1 MAHIL
6 ITAGPTRAYI
16 DDVRFLTNAS
26 SGRMAAA
33 LASAAIAKGHN
44 VTIVSGPVSVRYPT
58 KARVN
63 WVITTGDMLKKS
75 LALLPRVDGV
85 IATAAPCDFEPKQR
99 QKGKLPRQ
107 RGLVLELK
115 PTRDIIAT
123 LARQAKPTQWMVA
136 FALEPDGDP
145 AKALKK
151 ITAKKC
157 DLIVLN
163 DLTALD
169 TTTTAVAV
177 YDHSHK
183 LVGQQAGTKA
193 TVARWLLKLIDS
205 HLGKGELIS

>member
-63 WVITTGDMLKKS
+63 SVITTGEMLKKS
-75 LALLPRVDGV
+75 LALLPRIDGV

-107 RGLVLELK
+107 RGLALELK

-169 TTTTAVAV
+169 TTTTAVTV

-193 TVARWLLKLIDS
+193 SVARWLLKLIDS
-205 HLGKGELIS
+205 YSGKGELIS

>member
-63 WVITTGDMLKKS
+63 SVITTGDMLKKS

-193 TVARWLLKLIDS
+193 SVARWLLKLIDS
-205 HLGKGELIS
+205 RTREKEN

>member
-44 VTIVSGPVSVRYPT
+44 VTIVTGPVSVRYPT

-63 WVITTGDMLKKS
+63 SVITTGDMLKKS

-107 RGLVLELK
+107 RGLALELK

-205 HLGKGELIS
+205 HSGKGELIS

>member
-33 LASAAIAKGHN
+33 LATAAVAQGN
-44 VTIVSGPVSVRYPT
+44 TVSIVSGPVSVQYPAE
-58 KARVN
+58 ARVTSA
-63 WVITTGDMLKKS
+63 ITTGDMLKKS
-75 LALLPRVDGV
+75 LTLLPRVDGV

-99 QKGKLPRQ
+99 EKGKLPRQ
-107 RGLVLELK
+107 RGLVLDLK

-123 LARQAKPTQWMVA
+123 LARQAKPSQWMVA
-136 FALEPDGDP
+136 FALEPDGNP
-145 AKALKK
+145 ARALKK

-169 TTTTAVAV
+169 TTTTAVTV

-183 LVGQQAGTKA
+183 LVGQQAGTKTA
-193 TVARWLLKLIDS
+193 VARWLLDLIGS
-205 HLGKGELIS
+205 HSRKGELGS

>member
-44 VTIVSGPVSVRYPT
+44 VTIVTGPVSVRYPT

-63 WVITTGDMLKKS
+63 SVITTGDMLKKS

-169 TTTTAVAV
+169 TTTTAVTV

-183 LVGQQAGTKA
+183 LVGRQAGTKA
-193 TVARWLLKLIDS
+193 SVARWLLKLIDS
-205 HLGKGELIS
+205 YSGKGELIS

>member
-44 VTIVSGPVSVRYPT
+44 VTIVTGPVSVRYPT

-63 WVITTGDMLKKS
+63 SVITTGDMLKKS

-85 IATAAPCDFEPKQR
+85 IATAAPCDFEPKHR

-107 RGLVLELK
+107 RGLALELK

-123 LARQAKPTQWMVA
+123 LARPAHPTQWMVA
-136 FALEPDGDP
+136 VALEPDGDP

-169 TTTTAVAV
+169 TTTTAVTV

-193 TVARWLLKLIDS
+193 SVARWLLKLIDS
-205 HLGKGELIS
+205 YSGKGELIS

>member
-63 WVITTGDMLKKS
+63 SVITTGEMLKKS

-107 RGLVLELK
+107 RGLAMELK

-205 HLGKGELIS
+205 HSGKGELIS

>member
-6 ITAGPTRAYI
+6 ITAGPPRAYI

-63 WVITTGDMLKKS
+63 SVITTGDMLKKS

-107 RGLVLELK
+107 RGLALELK

-205 HLGKGELIS
+205 HSGKGELIS

>member
-63 WVITTGDMLKKS
+63 SVITTGEMLKKS

-107 RGLVLELK
+107 RGLALELK

-205 HLGKGELIS
+205 HSGKEELIS

>member
-63 WVITTGDMLKKS
+63 SVITTGEMLKKS

-107 RGLVLELK
+107 RGLALELK

-169 TTTTAVAV
+169 TTTTAVTV

-193 TVARWLLKLIDS
+193 SVARWLLKLIDS
-205 HLGKGELIS
+205 YSGKGELIS

>member
-63 WVITTGDMLKKS
+63 SVITTGDMLKKS

-107 RGLVLELK
+107 RGLAMELK

-205 HLGKGELIS
+205 HSGKGELIS

>member
-44 VTIVSGPVSVRYPT
+44 VTIVTGPVSVRYPT

-63 WVITTGDMLKKS
+63 SVITTGDMLKKS

-107 RGLVLELK
+107 RGLAMELK

-205 HLGKGELIS
+205 HSGKGELIS

>member
-44 VTIVSGPVSVRYPT
+44 VTIVSGPVSVRYPS

-63 WVITTGDMLKKS
+63 SVITTGEMLKKS

-107 RGLVLELK
+107 RGLALELK

-169 TTTTAVAV
+169 TTTTAVTV

-193 TVARWLLKLIDS
+193 SVARWLLKLIDS
-205 HLGKGELIS
+205 YSGKGELIS

>member
-44 VTIVSGPVSVRYPT
+44 VTIVTGPVSVRYPT

-63 WVITTGDMLKKS
+63 SVITTGEMLKKS

-107 RGLVLELK
+107 RGLALELK

-169 TTTTAVAV
+169 TTTTAVTV

-193 TVARWLLKLIDS
+193 SVARWLLKLIDS
-205 HLGKGELIS
+205 YSGKGELIS

>member
-44 VTIVSGPVSVRYPT
+44 VTIVSGPVSVRYPS

-63 WVITTGDMLKKS
+63 SVITTGEMLKKS

-107 RGLVLELK
+107 RGLALELK

-205 HLGKGELIS
+205 HSGKGELIS

>member
-33 LASAAIAKGHN
+33 LATEAIAKGN
-44 VTIVSGPVSVRYPT
+44 TVSIVSGPVSVQYPAE
-58 KARVN
+58 ARVTSA
-63 WVITTGDMLKKS
+63 ITTGDMLKKS
-75 LALLPRVDGV
+75 LTLLPRVDGV

-99 QKGKLPRQ
+99 EKGKLPRQ
-107 RGLVLELK
+107 RGLVLDLK

-123 LARQAKPTQWMVA
+123 LARQAKPSQWMVA
-136 FALEPDGDP
+136 FALEPDGNP
-145 AKALKK
+145 ARALKK

-169 TTTTAVAV
+169 TTTTAVTV

-183 LVGQQAGTKA
+183 LVGQQEGTKIE
-193 TVARWLLKLIDS
+193 VARWLLNLIGS
-205 HLGKGELIS
+205 HSRQGELRS

>member
-44 VTIVSGPVSVRYPT
+44 VTIVTGPVSVRYPT

-63 WVITTGDMLKKS
+63 SVITTGDMLKKS

-107 RGLVLELK
+107 RGLALELK

-169 TTTTAVAV
+169 TTTTAVRV

-193 TVARWLLKLIDS
+193 SVARWLLKLIDS
-205 HLGKGELIS
+205 YSGKGELIS

>member
-63 WVITTGDMLKKS
+63 SVITTGDMLKKS

-169 TTTTAVAV
+169 TTTTAVSV

-205 HLGKGELIS
+205 HSGKGELIS

>member
-44 VTIVSGPVSVRYPT
+44 VTIVSGPVSVRYPS

-63 WVITTGDMLKKS
+63 SVITTGEMLKKS

-107 RGLVLELK
+107 RGLAMELK

-205 HLGKGELIS
+205 HSGKGELIS

>member
-44 VTIVSGPVSVRYPT
+44 VTIVTGPVSVRYPT

-63 WVITTGDMLKKS
+63 SVITTGDMLKKS

-107 RGLVLELK
+107 RGLALELK

-169 TTTTAVAV
+169 TTTTTVTV

-193 TVARWLLKLIDS
+193 SVARWLLKLIDS
-205 HLGKGELIS
+205 YSGKGELIS

>member
-33 LASAAIAKGHN
+33 LASAAISKGHN
-44 VTIVSGPVSVRYPT
+44 VTIVTGPVSVRYPT

-63 WVITTGDMLKKS
+63 SVITTGDMLKKS

-107 RGLVLELK
+107 RGLALELK

-169 TTTTAVAV
+169 TTTTAVTV

-193 TVARWLLKLIDS
+193 SVARWLLKLIDS
-205 HLGKGELIS
+205 YSGKGELIS

>member
-63 WVITTGDMLKKS
+63 SVITTGEMLKKS

-107 RGLVLELK
+107 RGLALELK

-193 TVARWLLKLIDS
+193 AVARWLLKLIDS
-205 HLGKGELIS
+205 HSGKGELIS

>member
-44 VTIVSGPVSVRYPT
+44 VTIVTGPVSVRYPT

-63 WVITTGDMLKKS
+63 SVITTGDMLKKS

-107 RGLVLELK
+107 RGLALELK
-115 PTRDIIAT
+115 PPRDIIAT

-169 TTTTAVAV
+169 TTTTAVTV

-193 TVARWLLKLIDS
+193 SVARWLLKLIDS
-205 HLGKGELIS
+205 YSGKGELIS

>member
-44 VTIVSGPVSVRYPT
+44 VTIVTGPVSVRYPT

-63 WVITTGDMLKKS
+63 SVITTGDMLKKS

-107 RGLVLELK
+107 RGLALELK

-169 TTTTAVAV
+169 TTTTAVTV

-205 HLGKGELIS
+205 YSGKGELIS

>member
-44 VTIVSGPVSVRYPT
+44 VTIVTGPVSVRYPT

-63 WVITTGDMLKKS
+63 SVITTGDMLKKS

-107 RGLVLELK
+107 RGLALELK

-169 TTTTAVAV
+169 TTTTAVTV
-177 YDHSHK
+177 YDHTHK

-193 TVARWLLKLIDS
+193 SVARWLLKLIDS
-205 HLGKGELIS
+205 YSGKGELIS

>member
-16 DDVRFLTNAS
+16 DDIRFLTNAS

-33 LASAAIAKGHN
+33 LATAAIHKGHT
-44 VTIVSGPVSVRYPT
+44 VSIVSGPVSVPYPT
-58 KARVN
+58 EARVTS
-63 WVITTGDMLKKS
+63 VITTGDMLKKS
-75 LALLPRVDGV
+75 LTLLPRVDGV
-85 IATAAPCDFEPKQR
+85 IATAAPCDFEPKHR
-99 QKGKLPRQ
+99 ESGKLPRQ
-107 RGLVLELK
+107 RGLVLDLK

-123 LARQAKPTQWMVA
+123 LARQARPSQWMVA

-145 AKALKK
+145 ARALKK

-169 TTTTAVAV
+169 TTTTAVTV
-177 YDHSHK
+177 YDHTHQ
-183 LVGQQAGTKA
+183 LVGQQAGTKTA
-193 TVARWLLKLIDS
+193 VSRWLLNLIGAHS
-205 HLGKGELIS
+205 GKAELNS

>member
-63 WVITTGDMLKKS
+63 SVITTGEMLKKS

-107 RGLVLELK
+107 RGLALELK

-205 HLGKGELIS
+205 HSGKGELIS

>member
-63 WVITTGDMLKKS
+63 SVITTGEMLKKS

-193 TVARWLLKLIDS
+193 SVARWLLKLIDS
-205 HLGKGELIS
+205 YSGKGELIS

>member
-44 VTIVSGPVSVRYPT
+44 VTIVTGPVSVRYPT

-63 WVITTGDMLKKS
+63 SVITTGDMLKKS

-107 RGLVLELK
+107 RGLALELK

-169 TTTTAVAV
+169 TTTTAVTV

-193 TVARWLLKLIDS
+193 SVARWLLKLIDS
-205 HLGKGELIS
+205 YSGKGELIS

>member
-44 VTIVSGPVSVRYPT
+44 VTIVTGPVSVRYPT

-63 WVITTGDMLKKS
+63 SVITTGDMLKKS

-107 RGLVLELK
+107 RGLALELK

-193 TVARWLLKLIDS
+193 SVARWLLKLIDS
-205 HLGKGELIS
+205 YSGKGELIS

>member
-63 WVITTGDMLKKS
+63 SVITTGDMLKKS

-107 RGLVLELK
+107 RGLALELK

-169 TTTTAVAV
+169 TTTTAVTV

-193 TVARWLLKLIDS
+193 SVARWLLKLIDS
-205 HLGKGELIS
+205 YSRKGELIS

>member
-44 VTIVSGPVSVRYPT
+44 ATIVSGPVSVRYPT

-63 WVITTGDMLKKS
+63 SVITTGEMLKKS

-107 RGLVLELK
+107 RGLALELK

-205 HLGKGELIS
+205 HSGKGELIS